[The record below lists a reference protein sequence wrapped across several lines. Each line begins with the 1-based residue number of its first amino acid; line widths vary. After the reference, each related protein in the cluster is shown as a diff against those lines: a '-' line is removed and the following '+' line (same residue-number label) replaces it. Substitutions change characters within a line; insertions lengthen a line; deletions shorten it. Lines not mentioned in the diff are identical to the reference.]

1 MDIQVIHRPAY
12 SLAIAKLDPN
22 ERIRAEAGA
31 MVSMSEGVNI
41 ETKAEGGF
49 LKSLGRAVLGGES
62 FFQNFFVASAN
73 GGEITLAPELP
84 GDIVVIEMKGEK
96 LMVQAGSYMASET
109 GIELNAKVSVKA
121 FMSAEGISMLEATG
135 TGTLL
140 VSSYGA
146 IFEKVLGPG
155 EKYIVDTTHLV
166 AFDAS
171 MNVERKGVGGAK
183 ANLFSGE
190 GSMGVTPKTV
200 GGLKSTLFSGE
211 GLVIELSGPGKI
223 YIQTRSPQALINW
236 IIPQLPKPPSSPNH

>member
-62 FFQNFFVASAN
+62 FFQNFFVAPAN

-96 LMVQAGSYMASET
+96 MMVQAGSYMASET

-146 IFEKVLGPG
+146 IFEKTLSAG
-155 EKYIVDTTHLV
+155 EKYVVDTSHLV
-166 AFDAS
+166 AFD
-171 MNVERKGVGGAK
+171 
-183 ANLFSGE
+183 
-190 GSMGVTPKTV
+190 GSMGVTPKTI